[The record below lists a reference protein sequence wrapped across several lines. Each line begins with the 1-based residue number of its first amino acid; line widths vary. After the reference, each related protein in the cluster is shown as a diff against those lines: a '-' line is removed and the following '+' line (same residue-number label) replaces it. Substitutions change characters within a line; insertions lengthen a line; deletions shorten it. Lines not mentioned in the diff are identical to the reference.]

1 LTFFSSML
9 AQAHDRGLAVEL
21 LAILAAAGLVALL
34 LRRFNMVTI
43 PGYLVAGAVV
53 GALGVGGAEGQTLG
67 SLATVLLM
75 FIIGLHMDPAGLK
88 AGIVSTAMVGA
99 AAALGA
105 VLLGWPAAI
114 ALGMRPVAALS
125 VAMALS
131 ISSTAV
137 VLRLMEQRR
146 ELTKAHGR
154 LTFGVLLFQDMLTL
168 GMMAGV
174 PLLKAW
180 AGASVG
186 SDDAAQGAI
195 TNPWGVLRAIAGIT
209 VLIGVGRWA
218 LPKLLRAAAGSAE
231 VLLVLSAA
239 IALGAA
245 VATAALG
252 FSPELGAFLAGFLL
266 ASTPFRYQLA
276 GQLVPLRDLFLA
288 LFFTAIGLDLPL
300 STLFHGWWII
310 LLATGALVAIKAVTM
325 GFAAW
330 ACGSSAPVAVFAAL
344 AMAQGS
350 EFSLVLLS
358 QVTRE
363 GIVTRQQSGYVI
375 AVVVLSLVVTPWM
388 VQWGRR
394 LAPRFSRFRHAPW
407 IRKPIFTEAA
417 AKRAAGD
424 APAAQPGEERRELR
438 AVVAGFGPVGRA
450 VSDALEKR
458 GVVVTVVEL
467 NPRTVERQQGL
478 GRFIVYGDAANLE
491 VLERAGL
498 DRADFVVL
506 TMPDEDAVMRACRLV
521 RSVRPNVFI
530 SARVNALSK
539 GIQAMQLGADHTVV
553 EELAT
558 AEAMA
563 TQVLSKLRQF
573 EDGEDTGPKLYE
585 LGL

>member
-1 LTFFSSML
+1 VIHFTAIL
-9 AQAHDRGLAVEL
+9 AQSHERGLAVEL
-21 LAILAAAGLVALL
+21 LALLSAAGLVALL
-34 LRRFNMVTI
+34 LRRFNLVTI

-53 GALGVGGAEGQTLG
+53 GALGVGGSEGQTLG

-75 FIIGLHMDPAGLK
+75 FIIGLHMDLAGLR
-88 AGIVSTAMVGA
+88 AGIVSTALVGA
-99 AAALGA
+99 VAAAGA
-105 VLLGWPAAI
+105 VLLGWPVGVAMG
-114 ALGMRPVAALS
+114 LRSPAALS
-125 VAMALS
+125 IAMALS

-146 ELTKAHGR
+146 ELQKAHGR

-168 GMMAGV
+168 GMMASV

-180 AGASVG
+180 AGGGGAPG
-186 SDDAAQGAI
+186 TEGAPEAAI
-195 TNPWGVLRAIAGIT
+195 TSPWGVLRAIAGIT
-209 VLIGVGRWA
+209 ALIGVGRWA

-288 LFFTAIGLDLPL
+288 LFFTAIGLGLPL
-300 STLFHGWWII
+300 HTVAQGWWII
-310 LLATGALVAIKAVTM
+310 LIALAAVLVIKALTM
-325 GFAAW
+325 GLAAW
-330 ACGSSAPVAVFAAL
+330 VCGSSTPVAAFAAL

-358 QVTRE
+358 QFTREGVVTRE
-363 GIVTRQQSGYVI
+363 QSAYVI

-394 LAPRFSRFRHAPW
+394 LAPRLSRVRHAPW
-407 IRKPIFTEAA
+407 IRKPVFSERPGPAPGRPLEE
-417 AKRAAGD
+417 KRT
-424 APAAQPGEERRELR
+424 LR

-450 VSDALEKR
+450 VADALEKR
-458 GVVVTVVEL
+458 DVSVTVVEL

-478 GRFIVYGDAANLE
+478 GRFIVYGDAGNLE

-498 DRADFVVL
+498 DKADFVVL
-506 TMPDEDAVMRACRLV
+506 TMPDEDAVLRACRLV

-539 GIQAMQLGADHTVV
+539 GIQAMQQGADHTVV

-563 TQVLSKLRQF
+563 AQVLSKLEQF
-573 EDGEDTGPKLYE
+573 EHGEDTGPKLYE
-585 LGL
+585 LT